1 MKKYQ
6 EDLQNTVQ
14 TVPAQ
19 NGSKNRRPWL
29 RFFLLSVFLM
39 LIAVLIIVLSLL
51 PQQQQPS
58 RPFVSNAR
66 SPYGFTVL
74 TIFRKQTV
82 TDLQQ
87 LHISWI
93 RYQLDW
99 KTIEPQAG
107 HYDWGQLDAAVSLA
121 NANGIH
127 MTFPIQQAP
136 SWAQSQVCANRH
148 LFAGP
153 NEMATFAS
161 ALAQR
166 YNGRN
171 GHGYIDS
178 YEIGNEE
185 FDSLWTGNWDQSIAC
200 RQPSFYGPV
209 LKAGYQAIKAAS
221 PHALVGMA
229 GLWWVNT
236 PHIQDYMRWLY
247 QNKYGTYFDF
257 ANFHY
262 YICNDDP
269 AYSMGDRPSFDEEWQ
284 TIHSVMQQYNDG
296 KKPIWVTE
304 TGWNTSGVYQDPR
317 CMVTPQLQA
326 QYLLYTAQES
336 MNSHVVQ
343 HIFWYTIDRENDGM
357 SITQPDGNLPSFNLL
372 QNFITQHPLWT
383 S

>member
-1 MKKYQ
+1 MKKYP
-6 EDLQNTVQ
+6 ENFQNTAPIS
-14 TVPAQ
+14 TREDPIK
-19 NGSKNRRPWL
+19 KNRPGL
-29 RFFLLSVFLM
+29 RFVLLSLLLV
-39 LIAVLIIVLSLL
+39 LIAGLIVVFSLL

-58 RPFVSNAR
+58 HPLTSNAN

-82 TDLQQ
+82 ADLQQ
-87 LHISWI
+87 LQVNWI

-99 KTIEPQAG
+99 KTIEPQPG
-107 HYDWGQLDAAVSLA
+107 HYDWRQLDAAVSLA
-121 NANGIH
+121 NASGIH

-136 SWAQSQVCANRH
+136 SWAQSQVCAGRH
-148 LFAGP
+148 LFPGAQQ
-153 NEMATFAS
+153 MADFAS
-161 ALAQR
+161 VLARR
-166 YNGRN
+166 YNGNN

-209 LKAGYQAIKAAS
+209 LKAGYQAVKAAS
-221 PHALVGMA
+221 PHALVGM
-229 GLWWVNT
+229 GGMWWVNT

-247 QNKYGTYFDF
+247 QNKYGSYFDF

-269 AYSMGDRPSFDEEWQ
+269 AYSMGDRPSFDVEWQ
-284 TIHSVMQQYNDG
+284 TIHEVMQQYNDG

-317 CMVTPQLQA
+317 CIVTPQLQA

-336 MNSHVVQ
+336 MNSHVIQ

-357 SITQPDGNLPSFNLL
+357 SITQPEGNLPSFTIL
-372 QNFITQHPLWT
+372 QSFIAKHPSWK